1 MEKSLI
7 IKEEQKE
14 ELENVYAQ
22 LDKETSKTMKQAV
35 ETMTLVTQNTKF
47 VMGEQ
52 LSKVQEQLAG
62 NNQYDSFFGK
72 WFSAL
77 GLKKDFVYDCINYYK
92 VLVANSDNQKKLENL
107 SFSKVCE
114 VAKIKDNIE
123 LQQKVIEIAPLKEMK
138 VNEIKTL
145 VEEVK
150 EKQEVTEE
158 MIESIIQKEDNTKSS
173 INNFLK
179 ASNTFIETLEN
190 QSQEM
195 NQKEIEK
202 VLKLLKK
209 LNDLCKLTKIEK

>member
-158 MIESIIQKEDNTKSS
+158 MIESIIQKEDKSKTSFKNFVKVTK
-173 INNFLK
+173 
-179 ASNTFIETLEN
+179 TFIETFEN
-190 QSQEM
+190 QTQEIK
-195 NQKEIEK
+195 KEEVKEVLELIENVK
-202 VLKLLKK
+202 
-209 LNDLCKLTKIEK
+209 DLCKISN

>member
-14 ELENVYAQ
+14 ELENVYA
-22 LDKETSKTMKQAV
+22 KVGEEISKTMKQAV

-47 VMGEQ
+47 VIGEQ
-52 LSKVQEQLAG
+52 LSKVQEKLAG
-62 NNQYDSFFGK
+62 NNQYDGFFTK
-72 WFSAL
+72 WFVAL

-92 VLVANSDNQKKLENL
+92 VLVDNPDNQKIQKLQ
-107 SFSKVCE
+107 FSKVCE
-114 VAKIKDNIE
+114 VSKIKDNIE
-123 LQQKVIEIAPLKEMK
+123 LQKKVIEIAPLKEMK
-138 VNEIKTL
+138 VKEIKTL
-145 VEEVK
+145 VEEVN
-150 EKQEVTEE
+150 EKKEVTKE
-158 MIESIIQKEDNTKSS
+158 MIESIIEKEDNTKSS

-202 VLKLLKK
+202 VLELLKK
-209 LNDLCKLTKIEK
+209 LNYLCQLTKIEK

>member
-1 MEKSLI
+1 MEKDLI
-7 IKEEQKE
+7 IKEKIENIYFDYSKVDE
-14 ELENVYAQ
+14 ETGNM
-22 LDKETSKTMKQAV
+22 MKQAV
-35 ETMTLVTQNTKF
+35 ETMTLVTKNTKF

-52 LSKVQEQLAG
+52 LSKVQEKLAG

-92 VLVANSDNQKKLENL
+92 VLVANSDNQIIQSLQ
-107 SFSKVCE
+107 FSKVCE
-114 VAKIKDNIE
+114 VAKLKDTPE
-123 LQQKVIEIAPLKEMK
+123 LQKKVIEIAPIKDMRIK
-138 VNEIKTL
+138 EIKAL

-158 MIESIIQKEDNTKSS
+158 MIEAIIEKEDKSKSS

-190 QSQEM
+190 QGQEM

-202 VLKLLKK
+202 VLELLKK
-209 LNDLCKLTKIEK
+209 LNDLCKVTKIEK

>member
-1 MEKSLI
+1 MEKNLI
-7 IKEEQKE
+7 IKEKQNQ
-14 ELENVYAQ
+14 ELANVYTQ
-22 LDKETSKTMKQAV
+22 VDKEIRKTMKQAV
-35 ETMTLVTQNTKF
+35 ATMEIAKQKTRF

-52 LSKVQEQLAG
+52 LSKVQEKLAG
-62 NNQYDSFFGK
+62 NNKYDGFFQR
-72 WFSAL
+72 WFLAL

-92 VLVANSDNQKKLENL
+92 VLVANCDNQKKLENL
-107 SFSKVCE
+107 SFCKVCE

-123 LQQKVIEIAPLKEMK
+123 LQKKVIEIAPLKEMK
-138 VNEIKTL
+138 VKEIKTL

-158 MIESIIQKEDNTKSS
+158 MIESIIEKEDNTKSS

-179 ASNTFIETLEN
+179 ASNTFIKTLEN
-190 QSQEM
+190 QGQEM

-209 LNDLCKLTKIEK
+209 LNDLCKVTKIEK